1 MDEMLQAPHCIP
13 QHTAPGLMLSR
24 LFYEKNISSNAD
36 LNHLDGQKT
45 HLHDVRCDNHCLSE
59 PSYEGVPDVNRG
71 TPFP

>member
-1 MDEMLQAPHCIP
+1 
-13 QHTAPGLMLSR
+13 MLSR

-45 HLHDVRCDNHCLSE
+45 HFHDVRCDNHCLSE